1 MYRLQPSHP
10 HAADNTPIFSII
22 VLDIFEILSN
32 KFVKNLSKN
41 PLFRF
46 KYRLNFAFSLKI
58 CY

>member
-32 KFVKNLSKN
+32 KFVKILSKSH
-41 PLFRF
+41 FSA
-46 KYRLNFAFSLKI
+46 LNI
-58 CY
+58 G

>member
-32 KFVKNLSKN
+32 KFVKNFLYSY
-41 PLFRF
+41 PLLISVEFRIF
-46 KYRLNFAFSLKI
+46 IK
-58 CY
+58 